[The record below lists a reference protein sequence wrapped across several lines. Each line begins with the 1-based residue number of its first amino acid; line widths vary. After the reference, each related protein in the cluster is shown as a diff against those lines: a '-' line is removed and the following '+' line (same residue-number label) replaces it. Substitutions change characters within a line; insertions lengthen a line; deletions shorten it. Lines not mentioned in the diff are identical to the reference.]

1 MRCFWCIP
9 IFHDMVCFPGKC
21 TVPVFSRAKNW
32 NLGGRIGNT
41 FRAWKP
47 AEHQDPGVCF
57 SLLTVVILTRT
68 GAMETMDD
76 GIRFIWRIFK
86 SFLVGFAMAAGVSL
100 FILPSTCRGTIFTG
114 IQDYISQ
121 AQAALEALVDFV
133 HETPDEVLLAT
144 PALLEEPD
152 LQTVQTVQTLRT
164 AADTDGIQVARDR
177 VAKAVNGLNALD
189 AKIQANLG
197 YAKIELAWGKLSA
210 ADLEKISELF
220 RKLLL
225 TLSGIAAFPTIL
237 DHFLET
243 DTTLSGETVRESM
256 ESVAQT
262 STAERKTAHIVH
274 GLRASLDELSL
285 LVRVGLGYFLSTLE
299 VVQTPWFPPYHSQ
312 DQPSERQSVELVDL
326 DEAPIS
332 LDPNSPTFI
341 EDFTRSLKDLSRRKQ
356 AIKELIE
363 HSEQVDVPV
372 EESLG
377 IQHEYCLALYIFY
390 MEDLVAD
397 AVSSIVAFAESKVDD
412 GTMSRSR
419 LIYPTFWEWYN
430 HDSETPE
437 EPSVYSDF
445 SQPRDFEEGAKVAD
459 SSHLVPVNTW
469 ERWGGGLSKIT
480 RFLGSDL
487 SMFGLRVAAASLCIG
502 IVAFL
507 QDTQE
512 FFIRQRGVWAMVV
525 VVIGMSP
532 TSGQTLFGFFSRI
545 LATLAAIALSFAS
558 WYIVVGH
565 TAGVLVFLYLS
576 NVILVSLPVPPN
588 RQISNSVS
596 SFTFMSRCP
605 NTLALR

>member
-1 MRCFWCIP
+1 
-9 IFHDMVCFPGKC
+9 
-21 TVPVFSRAKNW
+21 
-32 NLGGRIGNT
+32 
-41 FRAWKP
+41 
-47 AEHQDPGVCF
+47 
-57 SLLTVVILTRT
+57 
-68 GAMETMDD
+68 
-76 GIRFIWRIFK
+76 
-86 SFLVGFAMAAGVSL
+86 
-100 FILPSTCRGTIFTG
+100 
-114 IQDYISQ
+114 
-121 AQAALEALVDFV
+121 
-133 HETPDEVLLAT
+133 
-144 PALLEEPD
+144 
-152 LQTVQTVQTLRT
+152 
-164 AADTDGIQVARDR
+164 
-177 VAKAVNGLNALD
+177 
-189 AKIQANLG
+189 
-197 YAKIELAWGKLSA
+197 
-210 ADLEKISELF
+210 
-220 RKLLL
+220 
-225 TLSGIAAFPTIL
+225 
-237 DHFLET
+237 
-243 DTTLSGETVRESM
+243 M
-256 ESVAQT
+256 ESTAQT
-262 STAERKTAHIVH
+262 STAERKTAHIVQ
-274 GLRASLDELSL
+274 GLRASLHELSL

-299 VVQTPWFPPYHSQ
+299 VVQQPWFPPYHGQ
-312 DQPSERQSVELVDL
+312 DQPSERQSVELVNL
-326 DEAPIS
+326 DETSIS
-332 LDPNSPTFI
+332 LDPTSPTFI
-341 EDFTRSLKDLSRRKQ
+341 EDFTRSLKDLSHRKQ

-397 AVSSIVAFAESKVDD
+397 AVSSIVEFAKSKVDD

-419 LIYPTFWEWYN
+419 LIYPTFLEWYN

-459 SSHLVPVNTW
+459 PSHLVPVNIW

-565 TAGVLVFLYLS
+565 AAGVLVFLYLS
-576 NVILVSLPVPPN
+576 NVILVSLLGPPN
-588 RQISNSVS
+588 RQIPNSVS

-605 NTLALR
+605 NTLAPR